1 MIFKSR
7 YYGGKKGDVFMSSVW
22 LPIVIPP
29 NENHNSILIRKAL
42 LTQYADRFTDDCLF
56 GYGGFLRKTEDPYN
70 VPHQMRLF
78 HVDRIRLDSIMN
90 NVRIMGEVRPTEQGR
105 DNKDLEAML
114 RNHYHYHL
122 VPCFD
127 YYEKEDILL
136 LYNMDIFFNDDTL
149 TYYKG

>member
-1 MIFKSR
+1 
-7 YYGGKKGDVFMSSVW
+7 
-22 LPIVIPP
+22 
-29 NENHNSILIRKAL
+29 
-42 LTQYADRFTDDCLF
+42 
-56 GYGGFLRKTEDPYN
+56 
-70 VPHQMRLF
+70 
-78 HVDRIRLDSIMN
+78 
-90 NVRIMGEVRPTEQGR
+90 MGEVRPTEQGR
-105 DNKDLEAML
+105 DNKDLEAMF